1 MFFPSR
7 TKLVPKAKAGIWSTS
22 RENVLLH
29 CGKFSI
35 YFNKSTARKVSV
47 FGVILVR
54 IFSHLDW
61 ISLCIQNAGKYG
73 PEKLRIG
80 HFLRSEG
87 LSDEGTL
94 LVLGNNKFMIQ
105 SLAFQDKLLSIAF
118 FISDINLAWSKKH
131 VNLNHNHVVWQ
142 LKFRIAS
149 TALGVF

>member
-1 MFFPSR
+1 MCFYIVVSFRYIS
-7 TKLVPKAKAGIWSTS
+7 TKALREKYPYSELFWSVFSHIWTEYLSVFRM
-22 RENVLLH
+22 RENTDQ
-29 CGKFSI
+29 KNSE
-35 YFNKSTARKVSV
+35 Y
-47 FGVILVR
+47 
-54 IFSHLDW
+54 
-61 ISLCIQNAGKYG
+61 
-73 PEKLRIG
+73 G

-87 LSDEGTL
+87 LSDEETL